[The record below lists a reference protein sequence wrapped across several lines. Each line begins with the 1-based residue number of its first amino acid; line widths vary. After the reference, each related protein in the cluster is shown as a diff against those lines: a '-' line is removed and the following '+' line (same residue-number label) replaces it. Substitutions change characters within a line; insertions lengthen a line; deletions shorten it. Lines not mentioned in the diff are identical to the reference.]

1 MLIAGVVLI
10 VVAVV
15 AVFVAR
21 SERGKA
27 RKATAT
33 ETLSCGDVATLSS
46 GVAAEVGA
54 GSFSQ
59 RCEAVGKAQA
69 GPSGLVDAPESR
81 VDAVWVRT
89 KVVHKYWVMEE
100 TRQDGKTTRTR
111 REREETVSEN
121 ESTLPFGLA
130 DETGSVL
137 IHPDG
142 ADIDRPE
149 KVVDRFEARSAMS
162 QAGES
167 FFSSLLRAGN
177 DTGTLGFQHEEWVIR
192 PGTRLYVQGE
202 VADRTGALVFEKPRD
217 KGDYLISTRSE
228 EEIVAGA
235 ERNGKIAVAVAGVA
249 GVLGIVLLIAGAV
262 TA

>member
-1 MLIAGVVLI
+1 MLIAGVVLL
-10 VVAVV
+10 VVAVI

-59 RCEAVGKAQA
+59 RCEAVGTAA
-69 GPSGLVDAPESR
+69 PGPDGLVDAPESQ

-89 KVVHKYWVMEE
+89 KVIHKYWVMEE

-121 ESTLPFGLA
+121 ESTTAFQLTDA
-130 DETGSVL
+130 TGSVV
-137 IHPDG
+137 IRPDG
-142 ADIDRPE
+142 ADVDRPE
-149 KVVDRFEARSAMS
+149 KVVDRFEARSAMN
-162 QAGES
+162 QAGEG
-167 FFSSLLRAGN
+167 FLSSLLRVGN
-177 DTGTLGFQHEEWVIR
+177 DTGTLGFQHQEWVIR
-192 PGTRLYVQGE
+192 PGEELYVQGE
-202 VADRTGALVFEKPRD
+202 VSDRTGPLVFAKPED

-228 EEIVAGA
+228 DEIVAGA

-249 GVLGIVLLIAGAV
+249 GVVGIVLLIAGAV